1 MKNYTDTDLLLLIK
15 GNSHSAFN
23 ELFDRYWQKAYQKA
37 FARLD
42 DSTVAQDIVQEIFIN
57 LWQRRVNLDVHTSF
71 ENYLYSSVRLKVIS
85 YFRSQ
90 KVTTLQLQ
98 DAFERMT
105 LLETATES
113 LTDYIELER
122 ILEVAISVM
131 PEMLQQ
137 VYLLRAEN
145 LPIKDIAG
153 QLGIADQTVKNYM
166 GEVLRRLR
174 IVIKEKYPEKNL
186 TYLAL
191 ILAILYK

>member
-1 MKNYTDTDLLLLIK
+1 MKNYTDTDLLLLVKDDI
-15 GNSHSAFN
+15 HSAFN
-23 ELFDRYWQKAYQKA
+23 ELFDRYWQKGYQKA
-37 FARLD
+37 LARLD
-42 DSTVAQDIVQEIFIN
+42 DDIVAQDIVQEIFIN
-57 LWQRRVNLDVHTSF
+57 LWQRRATLDIHTSF
-71 ENYLYSSVRLKVIS
+71 ENYLYSAVRLKVIS
-85 YFRSQ
+85 HFRSQ
-90 KVTTLQLQ
+90 KVSTIQLQ

-105 LLETATES
+105 LLESATES

-122 ILEVAISVM
+122 ILEAAISVM

-174 IVIKEKYPEKNL
+174 VVIKEKYPEKNL

-191 ILAILYK
+191 IFAILYK